1 MNLEKIN
8 VEKIM
13 NKQILYMALAVLVVF
28 SESAYAYIGP
38 GLGAGT
44 VAIILGIL
52 VSIVLGILAVFW
64 YPIKRFYRNLK
75 GQKAQEDDGDQ

>member
-1 MNLEKIN
+1 MK
-8 VEKIM
+8 
-13 NKQILYMALAVLVVF
+13 KQILYTGLAVLAIF

-52 VSIVLGILAVFW
+52 VSIILGILAVFW
-64 YPIKRFYRNLK
+64 YPLKRFYRNLK
-75 GQKAQEDDGDQ
+75 GRKAQESDDNQ